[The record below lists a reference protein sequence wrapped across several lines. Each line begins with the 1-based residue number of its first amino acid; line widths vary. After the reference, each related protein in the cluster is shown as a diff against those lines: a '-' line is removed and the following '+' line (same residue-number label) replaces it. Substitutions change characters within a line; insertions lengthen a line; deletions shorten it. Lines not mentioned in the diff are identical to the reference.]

1 MIPLSQS
8 DKKRSKTLVRR
19 LESWFSIEGRSFP
32 WRTSRASN
40 YQKVVCEVLLQRT
53 RAETVASIYTKFF
66 TFFPNWQA
74 IASSSTKKIQ
84 DVIKPLGL
92 WKRRAKSLRELARE
106 IQKLGGKF
114 PKDRRLIDELPSVG
128 QYIGNS
134 IELFVHKR
142 PLPLLDVNMARVLER
157 YFRPRRLADIR
168 YDPWLQALA
177 SHMIII
183 GDDPVKVNW
192 GLLDL
197 GGTVCLPKTPRCKI
211 CPIKKGCSWTR
222 IKEK

>member
-1 MIPLSQS
+1 VIPLSQS
-8 DKKRSKTLVRR
+8 DKKRGKTVVRR
-19 LESWFSIEGRSFP
+19 LEPWFPVEGRSFP
-32 WRTSRASN
+32 WRSSRASN
-40 YQKVVCEVLLQRT
+40 YKKVVCEVLLQRT

-66 TFFPNWQA
+66 NIFPNWEE
-74 IASSSTKKIQ
+74 ISSSSISKIQ

-92 WKRRAKSLRELARE
+92 WKRRARSLRELARE
-106 IQKLGGKF
+106 IQKLRGRF
-114 PKDRRLIDELPSVG
+114 PKKRKLINELPSVG

-142 PLPLLDVNMARVLER
+142 PLPLIDVNMARVLER

-177 SHMIII
+177 SYMVTI
-183 GDDPVKVNW
+183 GDDPIKLNW

-211 CPIKKGCSWTR
+211 CPIRKGCSWFKG
-222 IKEK
+222 IN